1 MNIYE
6 MIHFNTTDTMES
18 QDSKYER
25 AASKVAAIKKFYG
38 KLGGFLLFGLLF
50 LGLNYYTNGLRHPW
64 FLWIVGFW
72 GLGIVIEGFK
82 IFGTD
87 ILFGKNWEERK
98 IREEM
103 NKEDNN
109 RSTWL

>member
-1 MNIYE
+1 
-6 MIHFNTTDTMES
+6 MEH
-18 QDSKYER
+18 QESKYHR
-25 AASKVAAIKKFYG
+25 AAARVATIKKFYG
-38 KLGGFLLFGLLF
+38 KLGSFLLFGTLF

-72 GLGIVIEGFK
+72 GLGIVIEAFK
-82 IFGTD
+82 VFGTD

-98 IREEM
+98 IKEEM
-103 NKEDNN
+103 NKEENN

>member
-1 MNIYE
+1 
-6 MIHFNTTDTMES
+6 MEH
-18 QDSKYER
+18 QDSKYRR
-25 AASKVAAIKKFYG
+25 AASKVAEIKKFYG
-38 KLGGFLLFGLLF
+38 KLGGFLLFGFLF

-64 FLWIVGFW
+64 FLWVVGFW
-72 GLGIVIEGFK
+72 GLGIMIEAFK

-87 ILFGKNWEERK
+87 FLFGKNWEERK

-103 NKEDNN
+103 NKEDKN